1 MAETPGAS
9 AIRTQAFSTMGEN
22 PTPYDLESMQPV
34 ELGDEVLY
42 GSPVYNEI
50 MSFLIK
56 EAYLLDHDRFDDWV
70 ELLAEDLRYTAPVRR
85 TVWRRQGLG
94 YDDTVG
100 HFDDDYA
107 SIKMRV
113 LRLAGDTAWA
123 EDPPSRVRRNV
134 GNAMI
139 YETTKPGEYAVM
151 SNLVAL
157 RNRWDSDTFDIIS
170 CGREDLLRR
179 DGTSFKL
186 ARRRILVD
194 QALLGT
200 PNLAIFL

>member
-1 MAETPGAS
+1 MADSPSTS
-9 AIRTQAFSTMGEN
+9 AVRTQAFSPMN
-22 PTPYDLESMQPV
+22 NDASAWDIDSMKAI
-34 ELGDEVLY
+34 ELGAEVPY
-42 GSPVYNEI
+42 GSPIYNEV
-50 MSFLIK
+50 MGWLIK
-56 EAYLLDHDRFDDWV
+56 ESYLLDHDRFDDWV
-70 ELLAEDLRYTAPVRR
+70 AMLAEDLRYTAPVRR

-113 LRLAGDTAWA
+113 LRLAGETAWA

-134 GNAMI
+134 GNAI
-139 YETTKPGEYAVM
+139 VNETSNPGEYAVM

-179 DGTSFKL
+179 DGATFSL